1 MTEER
6 TNAEKLK
13 GIGREILVLARNEL
27 YLKMRFLDVALSSFY
42 FAADPAADPAGTDG
56 FSICYHPEN
65 LSKMYRKDA
74 VLVNRLY
81 LHMVLHCLFH
91 HLTRR
96 NGRDEDLWNLSCDIV
111 AESMIDSM
119 QHRPVL
125 RSRSFL
131 RRDVPEAEARDEST
145 DSGKG
150 IRFPGKLESE
160 RKKAWRAGRR
170 ILYGQSYL
178 LAGR

>member
-1 MTEER
+1 
-6 TNAEKLK
+6 
-13 GIGREILVLARNEL
+13 
-27 YLKMRFLDVALSSFY
+27 
-42 FAADPAADPAGTDG
+42 
-56 FSICYHPEN
+56 
-65 LSKMYRKDA
+65 MYRKDA

-131 RRDVPEAEARDEST
+131 RRETYRKLKQEMKVLTPEKVYGS
-145 DSGKG
+145 
-150 IRFPGKLESE
+150 LENWNLSE
-160 RKKAWRAGRR
+160 RKLGELAEEFYTDSHIYWPMTMRKSAGRR
-170 ILYGQSYL
+170 LRTS
-178 LAGR
+178 AE